1 VAIGNRFPEQHLVG
15 ASTDF
20 RAGRDGPLALYVNDA
35 VTPIPSWDALYKN
48 NTGGAA
54 PGEDRAIGF
63 DRRAAEGIQV
73 RVSNPL
79 PHFPRGALTRG
90 V

>member
-54 PGEDRAIGF
+54 QVKITRLASTGEPQKEF
-63 DRRAAEGIQV
+63 KFECPTLYPTSPV
-73 RVSNPL
+73 EP
-79 PHFPRGALTRG
+79 
-90 V
+90 